1 MTREDSELVNMV
13 KLLNDGGLIVLR
25 YEGPKGG
32 PGMRE
37 MLAPEAFVGG
47 IIGLVH
53 EGCIDKFGSPSMRLS
68 C

>member
-13 KLLNDGGLIVLR
+13 KLLNDGDVIVLR
-25 YEGPKGG
+25 YVGPKGG

-47 IIGLVH
+47 TIGLVH
-53 EGCIDKFGSPSMRLS
+53 EGCIDKFGSPSMRSS